1 VWCVGVVGSVFG
13 VVGVCGVGVFGE
25 VVIRLKN
32 QQVVLEKLF
41 GRYAFLIH
49 FVVFKKF
56 FGFYFCMWYV
66 ML

>member
-1 VWCVGVVGSVFG
+1 MWCVGVVGSVFG

-49 FVVFKKF
+49 FVVFKIF
-56 FGFYFCMWYV
+56 LAFIFVCGM
-66 ML
+66 